1 MSHPIREL
9 SKDLPL
15 SPGVYLFLNAKQ
27 EIIYIGKAI
36 KLKNRV
42 QSYANTTT
50 LNAAKR
56 AMVEEVNSLK
66 VYPCDSEIE
75 ALILEAQ
82 LIKKYDPRYNV
93 LLKDDKSYAYLAW
106 TKEEFPRLFVTYQS
120 YLDKHAQDL
129 HYLGPFINSDSL
141 RQTLRILRKIFP
153 YRSCKTLPKTP
164 CLYYKLGLCD
174 APCTKLITKSQY
186 QEQMNHI
193 IRFMK
198 GQKGQ
203 VLKML
208 QDKMVRLSESQQFE
222 RAAEVRDQ
230 INALNNVALHKGVIK
245 TTAAKKSGHMKDLK
259 ERLGM
264 DKLPKRIEGYDS
276 SHFHGDKAVVSM
288 VVFENGLAKKADYR
302 RFKIKDAP
310 DGGDD
315 FYNLSQALTRRFQR
329 TDWPI
334 PDLILIDGGRGQ
346 LTQAIEAQK
355 AGLTQYRSIPIVS
368 LAKQLEEIYFPYSA
382 EPLLLPR
389 SSKALQLLQS
399 VRDESHRFA
408 VTYHRKLR
416 EEMPMKELRKKFK
429 KASAKKE

>member
-1 MSHPIREL
+1 MSHIIKDL

-15 SPGVYLFLNAKQ
+15 SPGVYLFSNKNN
-27 EIIYIGKAI
+27 EIIYIGKAL
-36 KLKNRV
+36 KLKHRV
-42 QSYANTTT
+42 QSYANSTT

-56 AMVEEVNSLK
+56 AMVDEVHDLN

-75 ALILEAQ
+75 ALILESQ
-82 LIKKYDPRYNV
+82 LIKKYNPRYNV

-120 YLDKHAQDL
+120 YLDKHTQDL
-129 HYLGPFINSDSL
+129 HYLGPFISSDSL

-153 YRSCKTLPKTP
+153 YRSCKNMPKNP
-164 CLYYKLGLCD
+164 CLYHKLGLCD
-174 APCTKLITKSQY
+174 APCTQLISKIQY
-186 QEQMNHI
+186 NEQVNHI

-203 VLKML
+203 VIKQLQATML
-208 QDKMVRLSESQQFE
+208 NLAENQQFE

-230 INALNNVALHKGVIK
+230 IQALHNVALHKGVIK
-245 TTAAKKSGHMKDLK
+245 TEAAKKSSHMKDLQK
-259 ERLGM
+259 RLSL

-276 SHFHGDKAVVSM
+276 SHFHGDQAVVSM
-288 VVFENGLAKKADYR
+288 VVFENGLAKKSDYR
-302 RFKIKDAP
+302 RFKIKEAP
-310 DGGDD
+310 EGGDD

-334 PDLILIDGGRGQ
+334 PDLILIDGGKGQ

-355 AGLTQYRSIPIVS
+355 KGLIQYRSIPIVS
-368 LAKQLEEIYFPYSA
+368 LAKRLEEIYFPTNPT
-382 EPLLLPR
+382 PLLLPQ

-416 EEMPMKELRKKFK
+416 EEMPMKKIRNNQ
-429 KASAKKE
+429 A